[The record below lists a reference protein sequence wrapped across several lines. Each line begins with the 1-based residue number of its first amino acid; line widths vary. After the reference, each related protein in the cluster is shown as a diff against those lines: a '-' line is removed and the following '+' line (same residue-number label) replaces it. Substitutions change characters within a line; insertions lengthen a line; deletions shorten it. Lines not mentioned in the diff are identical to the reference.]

1 MKRSIYVFNSG
12 ELKREGNT
20 LCFIESDGGKR
31 FLPITNVGEIYIFG
45 EISLN
50 KRLLEFLSSNE
61 VILHFF
67 NYYGYYTGSFYPREH
82 HTSGYMTLRQAEHYL
97 DKEKR
102 MVLASKFVKGGI
114 ANMIKV
120 LDYYQRRR
128 RELTEQM
135 SVLESFLEEV
145 KGVKDVGTLMGLEGN
160 SRKAYYSAFNEILR
174 DEAFKFT
181 TRTKRPPQSMLNSL
195 ISFGNSLLY
204 TTILSEIYK
213 THLDPRIGYLHETN
227 FRRFTLN
234 LDVAEIFKP
243 PIADRIIFTLIN
255 KNMLDNASFM
265 KELDGIY
272 LNERGRKKFV
282 EEYEKKLK
290 TTITIKNLRTKV
302 SHRTV
307 IRMELYKIEK
317 HLIGEK
323 EYSPFVMRW

>member
-1 MKRSIYVFNSG
+1 MKRSLYVFNSG

-20 LCFIESDGGKR
+20 LCFIESDGEKR

-61 VILHFF
+61 VTLHFF

-128 RELTEQM
+128 RRLTEQM
-135 SVLESFLEEV
+135 STLEGFLEEV
-145 KGVKDVGTLMGLEGN
+145 KGVEDVGTLMGFEGN

-181 TRTKRPPQSMLNSL
+181 TRTRRPPQSTLNSL

-243 PIADRIIFTLIN
+243 PIVDRIIFTLTN

-290 TTITIKNLRTKV
+290 TTIISKNLRRKV
-302 SHRTV
+302 SYRTV